1 MKMDVDALFR
11 KRLQRFFK
19 EVVLYGQYMANGG
32 VLMVAIFLCGL
43 LAYYY
48 PLLIQAIPE
57 WFPVTVAIAF
67 LLALFVTRSPHRT
80 FLLEADLLFLTPAET
95 KMTRYFQK
103 AQIYNFTVQSIGLFL
118 VLLLLLPLYK
128 AKTGAFGVQMWLYW
142 GIPFVLK
149 GWNVYTSW
157 ITMRMTD
164 KSQYVAYTLV
174 RFILTFLVLA
184 WMLRE
189 GSFLAYQGVPYGIFI
204 GMVLLVWFHMRLQ
217 RILKKHAY
225 QWYRLLEME
234 NGLRLRFYQVAN
246 QFRDVPFLQQQV
258 KKRKWL
264 VWVADLIRYQKSNAG
279 RVLILKSFLRS
290 GDQAGMYIRLVVISS
305 FLILILP
312 GLLPKAAV
320 AVLFFFMSAIQLKGI
335 GSSARHQSRL
345 SLLPINEQ
353 QQKGAVIWVRRVL
366 LGVQGIVHVLVVW
379 LWL

>member
-1 MKMDVDALFR
+1 
-11 KRLQRFFK
+11 
-19 EVVLYGQYMANGG
+19 
-32 VLMVAIFLCGL
+32 
-43 LAYYY
+43 
-48 PLLIQAIPE
+48 
-57 WFPVTVAIAF
+57 
-67 LLALFVTRSPHRT
+67 
-80 FLLEADLLFLTPAET
+80 
-95 KMTRYFQK
+95 
-103 AQIYNFTVQSIGLFL
+103 
-118 VLLLLLPLYK
+118 
-128 AKTGAFGVQMWLYW
+128 
-142 GIPFVLK
+142 
-149 GWNVYTSW
+149 
-157 ITMRMTD
+157 
-164 KSQYVAYTLV
+164 
-174 RFILTFLVLA
+174 
-184 WMLRE
+184 
-189 GSFLAYQGVPYGIFI
+189 VPYGIFI

-335 GSSARHQSRL
+335 GSSARHQSRTF
-345 SLLPINEQ
+345 LLPINEQ